1 MTNGYKVAVCGGL
14 LPAHT
19 VCIVAGVSRKQ
30 AESCA
35 SQQAGSFGRVI
46 SPWLHGQPVRSGR
59 VRLCVR
65 SGTMIEKCIFV
76 LLLSLLG
83 LWSAVSM
90 AEMND
95 RKTQIIGKVSI
106 VAVILCDWIMLI
118 YALLSVIG
126 Y

>member
-1 MTNGYKVAVCGGL
+1 
-14 LPAHT
+14 
-19 VCIVAGVSRKQ
+19 
-30 AESCA
+30 
-35 SQQAGSFGRVI
+35 
-46 SPWLHGQPVRSGR
+46 
-59 VRLCVR
+59 
-65 SGTMIEKCIFV
+65 MIEKCIFV
-76 LLLSLLG
+76 LLLSLMG

>member
-1 MTNGYKVAVCGGL
+1 
-14 LPAHT
+14 
-19 VCIVAGVSRKQ
+19 
-30 AESCA
+30 
-35 SQQAGSFGRVI
+35 
-46 SPWLHGQPVRSGR
+46 
-59 VRLCVR
+59 
-65 SGTMIEKCIFV
+65 MIEKCIFV

-90 AEMND
+90 AEMID

>member
-1 MTNGYKVAVCGGL
+1 
-14 LPAHT
+14 
-19 VCIVAGVSRKQ
+19 
-30 AESCA
+30 
-35 SQQAGSFGRVI
+35 
-46 SPWLHGQPVRSGR
+46 
-59 VRLCVR
+59 
-65 SGTMIEKCIFV
+65 MIEKCIFV

-106 VAVILCDWIMLI
+106 VAVILCEWIMLI

>member
-1 MTNGYKVAVCGGL
+1 
-14 LPAHT
+14 
-19 VCIVAGVSRKQ
+19 
-30 AESCA
+30 
-35 SQQAGSFGRVI
+35 
-46 SPWLHGQPVRSGR
+46 
-59 VRLCVR
+59 
-65 SGTMIEKCIFV
+65 MIEKCIFV

-106 VAVILCDWIMLI
+106 VALILCDWIMLI